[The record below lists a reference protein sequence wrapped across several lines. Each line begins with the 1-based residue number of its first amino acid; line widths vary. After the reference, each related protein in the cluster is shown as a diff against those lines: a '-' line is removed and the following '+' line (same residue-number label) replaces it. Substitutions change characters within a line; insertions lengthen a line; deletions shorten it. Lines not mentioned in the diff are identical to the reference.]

1 MAIKYTGS
9 SGLWTMDAP
18 VFLGGE
24 PDENDGRKVVCW
36 NLAPLR
42 ELYPDRQSVV
52 LLVEHGIGERDIIA
66 CQTQFGAA
74 GPYENITKMELDAVY
89 SGHHDK

>member
-1 MAIKYTGS
+1 MAIRYTGS

-18 VFLGGE
+18 VFFGGE

-42 ELYPDRQSVV
+42 ELYHLTTPTGKPVGFSLPSVA
-52 LLVEHGIGERDIIA
+52 HNRTSFSD
-66 CQTQFGAA
+66 FG
-74 GPYENITKMELDAVY
+74 YMSVNLFE
-89 SGHHDK
+89 